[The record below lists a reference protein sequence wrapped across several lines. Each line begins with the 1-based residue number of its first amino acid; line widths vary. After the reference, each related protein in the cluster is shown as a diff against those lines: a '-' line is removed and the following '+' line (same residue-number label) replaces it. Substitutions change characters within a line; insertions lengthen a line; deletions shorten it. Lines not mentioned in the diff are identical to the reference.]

1 MVVCFDAILQTA
13 VAVSRA
19 RKADDVGKTAAAF
32 LHWLTDEAALQL
44 GMIADASDQVMLLI
58 RSNDVDQPDPATMAA
73 FVNSFLMEGSRLW
86 LEGHCWGFGCT
97 ASMLRFLKHPRTYLI
112 AGGQKGICTLG
123 GSVDEACKRRCIE
136 RMVCWFRL
144 VFDVCHAEWPYFD
157 ILNATQVFNV
167 APMDGHQPAASSDT
181 AQSLQSQSLERLANT
196 FGCQPDMLEAQF
208 MRHRPVAQAAY
219 SASTGSNLKAWRDAI
234 DKTQKAGR
242 RGSQGWLSDELRKI
256 LMHYGSCCAST
267 SALER
272 RFSKMEKIWGTRV
285 CNQTTMQLRD
295 TLELFEP
302 LTDAEMRETAEVVR
316 DVWRLYYPA
325 GCCKPN
331 TATRIDKGTKRR
343 AVLTGLAEFNRK
355 RHRAN
360 LRSTVPGVA
369 NTRDAQFLADQQI
382 QAAGSWTPAMQKE
395 HDFQM
400 KKIVRGAGEAYMTG
414 GVLNSERRWFKKV
427 FQEHKAKRALA
438 THQRH
443 LAESRKML
451 AILPP
456 KPLDF
461 SLGGRV
467 FIEPGCIDG
476 FDTGSVTDS
485 DVDAAVS
492 QVIHQNHMLRVDD
505 SIDAAGGYIVVANP
519 NDVGH
524 ANRWIAVLA
533 GGALVTPDYFAKEGK
548 SGSCLCWHAAVQV
561 KRDVWISAEWERQ
574 EPLLASLLKWA
585 IRLPASKWRLREE
598 WNSATYVQKKQK
610 TLIGMITVR
619 QKALRAFQ
627 RLPHAFAA
635 DQFLEFVAKL
645 DPSVLSCQLD

>member
-1 MVVCFDAILQTA
+1 
-13 VAVSRA
+13 
-19 RKADDVGKTAAAF
+19 
-32 LHWLTDEAALQL
+32 
-44 GMIADASDQVMLLI
+44 
-58 RSNDVDQPDPATMAA
+58 
-73 FVNSFLMEGSRLW
+73 
-86 LEGHCWGFGCT
+86 
-97 ASMLRFLKHPRTYLI
+97 
-112 AGGQKGICTLG
+112 
-123 GSVDEACKRRCIE
+123 
-136 RMVCWFRL
+136 
-144 VFDVCHAEWPYFD
+144 
-157 ILNATQVFNV
+157 
-167 APMDGHQPAASSDT
+167 
-181 AQSLQSQSLERLANT
+181 
-196 FGCQPDMLEAQF
+196 
-208 MRHRPVAQAAY
+208 
-219 SASTGSNLKAWRDAI
+219 
-234 DKTQKAGR
+234 
-242 RGSQGWLSDELRKI
+242 
-256 LMHYGSCCAST
+256 
-267 SALER
+267 
-272 RFSKMEKIWGTRV
+272 
-285 CNQTTMQLRD
+285 
-295 TLELFEP
+295 
-302 LTDAEMRETAEVVR
+302 
-316 DVWRLYYPA
+316 
-325 GCCKPN
+325 
-331 TATRIDKGTKRR
+331 
-343 AVLTGLAEFNRK
+343 
-355 RHRAN
+355 
-360 LRSTVPGVA
+360 
-369 NTRDAQFLADQQI
+369 
-382 QAAGSWTPAMQKE
+382 MQKE

-485 DVDAAVS
+485 DVGAAVS
-492 QVIHQNHMLRVDD
+492 QVIHKNHMLRVDD

-561 KRDVWISAEWERQ
+561 KRDVWISAEWERH

-645 DPSVLSCQLD
+645 EPSVSGYVNPSTAVS